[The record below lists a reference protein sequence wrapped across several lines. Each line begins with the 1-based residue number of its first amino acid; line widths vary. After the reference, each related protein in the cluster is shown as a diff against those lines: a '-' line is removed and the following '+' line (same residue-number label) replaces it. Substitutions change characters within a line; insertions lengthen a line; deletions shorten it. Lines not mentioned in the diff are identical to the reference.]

1 MDALKINYSQN
12 ANIITEIENKLKIK
26 KDLLLRDKLK
36 DIKIFE
42 CLNAEKATP
51 LLLNIAKKNWG

>member
-1 MDALKINYSQN
+1 MNLIAI
-12 ANIITEIENKLKIK
+12 AEFEAEIKAIR
-26 KDLLLRDKLK
+26 DCDLRDRIK

-51 LLLNIAKKNWG
+51 LMVSLAKKNT